1 MVVTFIGIFAVKVCL
16 NQLRRHL
23 YTGRFKS
30 MNLQINQPK
39 VRAKYQN
46 QRVKLDNL
54 LFASK
59 KEARRYCEL
68 KLLLRA
74 GEIKDL
80 RMQKK
85 YELIP
90 KQGNERSVNYIAD
103 FVYFDNRLNKLV
115 VEDTKGFKTKEY
127 IIKRKL
133 MKFIHQIEI
142 KEI

>member
-1 MVVTFIGIFAVKVCL
+1 
-16 NQLRRHL
+16 
-23 YTGRFKS
+23 